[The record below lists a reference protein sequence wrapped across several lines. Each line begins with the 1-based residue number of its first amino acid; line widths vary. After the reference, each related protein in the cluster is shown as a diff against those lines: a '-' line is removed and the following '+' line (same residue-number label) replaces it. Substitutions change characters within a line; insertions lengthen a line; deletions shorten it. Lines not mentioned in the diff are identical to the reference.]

1 MDEETEAG
9 VKVTSS
15 EVTQLVA
22 EVGFELNTSLAVFF
36 FFFLTTPHYFKS
48 FSGLPLSL
56 SSFFHST
63 KGLYGL
69 Y

>member
-22 EVGFELNTSLAVFF
+22 EVGFELKTSLAVC
-36 FFFLTTPHYFKS
+36 FFLTTPHYFKS

-63 KGLYGL
+63 MGLYGL

>member
-1 MDEETEAG
+1 MDEETEAR
-9 VKVTSS
+9 VKVNSS

-22 EVGFELNTSLAVFF
+22 EVGFELKTSP
-36 FFFLTTPHYFKS
+36 FFFLTTPRYFQS
-48 FSGLPLSL
+48 FSGLPISL

-63 KGLYGL
+63 MGLYGL

>member
-36 FFFLTTPHYFKS
+36 FFF
-48 FSGLPLSL
+48 
-56 SSFFHST
+56 
-63 KGLYGL
+63 
-69 Y
+69 

>member
-1 MDEETEAG
+1 MDAETEAG

-22 EVGFELNTSLAVFF
+22 EVGFELKTSLAVFF
-36 FFFLTTPHYFKS
+36 FLTTLHYFKS